1 MLHQLT
7 GKNGLRLLLNTALLA
22 ALGVPALAM
31 AHSIAEGDASFVI
44 GADGPA
50 IIPFI
55 YLGAKHMV
63 SGFDHLLFLAGVIF
77 FLYRPIDV
85 VKYVT
90 LFAVGHSITLILGV
104 LADIRINA
112 HLVDAIIGL
121 SIVYKA
127 LENMGA
133 FNNLGRFRPDTRL
146 AVFAFGLF
154 HGFGL
159 ASSLQELEL
168 SPEGLLT
175 NLISFNIG
183 VELGQL
189 FALGFM
195 LLAFSVWRS
204 YSSFEKH
211 AFLANTIIMTG
222 GFLAIAYQLTS
233 WYLQSA

>member
-1 MLHQLT
+1 MSSDRQGSASTIMALT
-7 GKNGLRLLLNTALLA
+7 LMAALIALLPSV
-22 ALGVPALAM
+22 LL
-31 AHSIAEGDASFVI
+31 AHSIAEGDAAFVL

-50 IIPFI
+50 VIPFI

-63 SGFDHLLFLAGVIF
+63 TGFDHLLFLAGVIF

-85 VKYVT
+85 IKYVT
-90 LFAVGHSITLILGV
+90 LFAVGHSITLIFGV

-133 FNNLGRFRPDTRL
+133 LERLGKYRPDTRL
-146 AVFAFGLF
+146 AVFVFGLF

-159 ASSLQELEL
+159 ATSLQDISLA
-168 SPEGLLT
+168 PDGLLT

-183 VELGQL
+183 VEIGQL
-189 FALGFM
+189 LALFFM
-195 LLAFSVWRS
+195 LILFTAWRQRESFVKYAFVS
-204 YSSFEKH
+204 
-211 AFLANTIIMTG
+211 NTVLMAG
-222 GFLAIAYQLTS
+222 GFLAMGYQL
-233 WYLQSA
+233 SAYWLT